1 MERKYLNKIDY
12 FEITKY
18 LNSFAITYL
27 GKETCLNLLPCTN
40 KEQVKH
46 SLQETSEAIVL
57 KYRKGNPPISEIAN
71 ITEYIKA
78 LKSNT
83 SLSTIA
89 LINLAKILKIARE
102 LKEYISADIEI
113 DNIEIINKYF
123 DNLYSNIK
131 IENSVFS
138 AIIDENTIDDNAS
151 TTLKNIRK
159 NKKKL
164 EQDIKSN
171 LSKLLNSKYI
181 QEPIVTIRNDRYV
194 IPVKNEYRNEIKG
207 FIHDI
212 SASGSTVFIEPLTVF
227 ELNNQINSLRLD
239 ENVEIERILFNL
251 SSLFFNI
258 INELENNVRL
268 IGMIDFAFAKANYAI
283 SINATEPVINNEK
296 YINLISARHPLI
308 PSNTIVPI
316 NVSIGKDY
324 STLVI
329 TGPNTGGKTV
339 TLKTVVLLTCMA
351 MSGLYIPTNENSSIY
366 VFKNIFVDIGDE
378 QSIAESLSTFSSH
391 ITNIVEIT
399 NNADGESLVVLDEL
413 GSGTDPIQ
421 GANLGISILDY
432 LHSKNCITLITT
444 HYPEIKNYA
453 LVNDGF
459 ENASSEFDLETL
471 SPTYKLLLGIP
482 GKSMAFEIAQKLG
495 LNQDILN
502 NAKSNL
508 DSSNIS
514 IEELLKNIYDDK
526 ALIEREKEKILS
538 SSTEIETLK
547 NKLLN
552 EKTELE
558 NSKKDILNNA
568 KQEARTIL
576 IDAKE
581 EVNEIIKNISSG
593 KNADKLR
600 KELNEKIEELSVT
613 NNVASNPISTV
624 EVGMNVFIPSLNQEG
639 IILSMPNK
647 NGIVNIQIGNAKM
660 QLNIAQLEESK
671 KSISNKNTVTYSK
684 SSSNLKAKYVNPEI
698 NVIGYNVDEA
708 TFAID
713 KFLDDCFIA
722 KIQTARIVHGKG
734 TGALR
739 KGIHEFLKTHPH
751 VESYRMGTFGEGEM
765 GVTVVKI
772 K

>member
-18 LNSFAITYL
+18 LSNFAITYL

-46 SLQETSEAIVL
+46 LLQETSEAIVL
-57 KYRKGNPPISEIAN
+57 KYRKGNPPISEIVS
-71 ITEYIKA
+71 ITEYIKP

-113 DNIEIINKYF
+113 DSIQIINKYF

-194 IPVKNEYRNEIKG
+194 IPIKNEYRNEIKG

-308 PSNTIVPI
+308 PSNSVVPI

-399 NNADGESLVVLDEL
+399 NNADSESLVVLDEL
-413 GSGTDPIQ
+413 GSGTDPVQ

-432 LHSKNCITLITT
+432 LHNKNCITLITT
-444 HYPEIKNYA
+444 HYPELKNYA

-495 LNQDILN
+495 LNKDILN
-502 NAKSNL
+502 NAKTNL

-526 ALIEREKEKILS
+526 ALIEKEKEKILS

-552 EKTELE
+552 ENTELE

-600 KELNEKIEELSVT
+600 KELNKKIEELSVT
-613 NNVASNPISTV
+613 NNIASNPISTV

-647 NGIVNIQIGNAKM
+647 NGIVNIQIGNAKT
-660 QLNIAQLEESK
+660 QLNIDQLEEAK

-751 VESYRMGTFGEGEM
+751 VANYRIGTFGEGEM
-765 GVTVVKI
+765 GVTIVEI